1 MENKLSYNDLYPQNH
16 NGTLETKLDE
26 QHSPFKI
33 LAHPELLK
41 KYINGDNVN
50 PLHIR
55 MGLTNACN
63 IRCKFCNFHSENES
77 SFYNAFDF
85 KDSNSTKSIISFM
98 HEFYENGG
106 RAVTFCGSGECT
118 IHPGF
123 KEICYEC
130 KKIGLQIGIITNG
143 IMLRHNDIRECI
155 AKTHTWVRIGMNA
168 GNAKTYQLI
177 TGHQNADAFSL
188 MLDSVRYLHN
198 NAIDKEFKIG
208 LNFVIT
214 LDNYTEIVSATKLAK
229 EAGADYIRFEPEFY
243 TSLAHA
249 TIYPKLKEINHLLLE
264 AETYIGNDFEVSIPK
279 LDRGPMDNTNK
290 IEGDFIKCHY
300 CNFVTALGSDG
311 FMYPCPQ
318 IHLNEKYRMGNA
330 VKVGY
335 SEWVK
340 SGEKE
345 VWMSEHLD
353 RTQMCKTCFYRPQ
366 NELIEYLVTKKLDLE
381 DVLKEYRE
389 NHLKTLHKNFV

>member
-16 NGTLETKLDE
+16 NGALATKLDE

-41 KYINGDNVN
+41 KYIKGEKVN

-77 SFYNAFDF
+77 AFYNAFDF
-85 KDSNSTKSIISFM
+85 KDSNSTQSIIRFM

-118 IHPGF
+118 IHSGF

-143 IMLRHNDIRECI
+143 IMLRHDDIRECI

-168 GNAKTYQLI
+168 GSAKTYQII
-177 TGHQNADAFSL
+177 TGHQKTDAFDT
-188 MLDSVRYLHN
+188 MLDSVKYLHN
-198 NAIDKEFKIG
+198 NAIDEEFKIG

-214 LDNYTEIVSATKLAK
+214 LDNYAEIVTATKLAK

-249 TIYPKLKEINHLLLE
+249 TIYPKLKEINNLLLE
-264 AETYIGNDFEVSIPK
+264 AKTYIKNDFEVSIPK
-279 LDRGPMDNTNK
+279 LDRGP
-290 IEGDFIKCHY
+290 IKCK
-300 CNFVTALGSDG
+300 C
-311 FMYPCPQ
+311 
-318 IHLNEKYRMGNA
+318 
-330 VKVGY
+330 
-335 SEWVK
+335 
-340 SGEKE
+340 
-345 VWMSEHLD
+345 
-353 RTQMCKTCFYRPQ
+353 
-366 NELIEYLVTKKLDLE
+366 
-381 DVLKEYRE
+381 
-389 NHLKTLHKNFV
+389 TLHERWFWK